1 MRWVKS
7 PSLFCV
13 VTESA
18 RDLTQH
24 FVDKTVALP
33 HNPIENSMT
42 IYPVPMRGQSRAPT
56 KLLLATLPPN
66 QWITLTSL

>member
-1 MRWVKS
+1 MIWVES
-7 PSLFCV
+7 PSLFCA

-24 FVDKTVALP
+24 FVDKAVALP
-33 HNPIENSMT
+33 HNPIEDSMT
-42 IYPVPMRGQSRAPT
+42 IYPVPMCGQSRAPT
-56 KLLLATLPPN
+56 KLLLAMLPPN